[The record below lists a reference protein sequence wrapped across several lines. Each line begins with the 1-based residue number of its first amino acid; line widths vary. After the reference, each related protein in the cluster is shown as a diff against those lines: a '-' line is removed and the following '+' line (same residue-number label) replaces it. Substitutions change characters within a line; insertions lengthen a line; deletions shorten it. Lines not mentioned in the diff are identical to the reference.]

1 MHSIGQQVNL
11 VEEEDYPTAAAAS
24 MEDQELIAAMGRIV
38 ASEIE
43 LMESMEQQEQ
53 IGFDHTVAY
62 FPEDKTNVS
71 SASQVNYE
79 ICVGTGPHE
88 GTVSFCVSAGCY
100 LCESCS
106 FGRPNDP
113 QQYELGG
120 LEEACKRLGRGLEY
134 LVGVVLGAQIS

>member
-1 MHSIGQQVNL
+1 MDNIVRAIGQQVNL

-24 MEDQELIAAMGRIV
+24 MEDQALIEAMGRIV

-53 IGFDHTVAY
+53 IGFDHTL
-62 FPEDKTNVS
+62 
-71 SASQVNYE
+71 
-79 ICVGTGPHE
+79 GG
-88 GTVSFCVSAGCY
+88 
-100 LCESCS
+100 L
-106 FGRPNDP
+106 
-113 QQYELGG
+113 ELGG